1 MGIGV
6 FSGMMMFWNRIVAMG
21 VQLCEYSKTPEL
33 YTLPGRVWEYM
44 NYILAKE
51 NKSVPVFTPSTRT

>member
-1 MGIGV
+1 
-6 FSGMMMFWNRIVAMG
+6 MG